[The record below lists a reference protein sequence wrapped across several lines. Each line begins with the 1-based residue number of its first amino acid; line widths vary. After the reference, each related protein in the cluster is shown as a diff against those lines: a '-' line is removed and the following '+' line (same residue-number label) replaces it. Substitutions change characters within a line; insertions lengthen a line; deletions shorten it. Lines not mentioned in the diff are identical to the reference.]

1 VSLRNSLIFSV
12 RWHRRIGL
20 ACALFVLILS
30 VTGLLLNHTSNL
42 KLDSIKIHSS
52 ILANLYGLPSPEPL
66 ALQIGEQWLSHD
78 GSKQLYLQDNV
89 IAQCTAPLLGAA
101 RYNGLLHILCQD
113 ELLLLMPTGEL
124 LETITPSLGLP
135 FDTQALAVLDG
146 QLLLKTANGTLNA
159 DLDTLQWQPVT
170 NTPAH
175 WPSPQTPPT
184 HLNQQLNAQTPAI
197 DLEQLM
203 LDLHSGRLFGGFGV
217 LVMDLAAVLLI
228 VLSITGFVAWNSSR
242 LIRKKSK
249 R

>member
-20 ACALFVLILS
+20 LCALFVLILS
-30 VTGLLLNHTSNL
+30 VTGLLLNHTSSL
-42 KLDSIKIHSS
+42 KLDRIKVHSA
-52 ILANLYGLPSPEPL
+52 ILASLYGLPSPKPL
-66 ALQIGEQWLSHD
+66 SLQVGEQWVSHD
-78 GSKQLYLQDNV
+78 GSKQLYLQDTV
-89 IAQCTAPLLGAA
+89 VAQCAAPFRGAV
-101 RYNGLLHILCQD
+101 RHNGLMNILCQD
-113 ELLLLMPTGEL
+113 ELLLLTSAGEL

-135 FDTQALAVLDG
+135 LETQALTVLDG
-146 QLLLKTANGTLNA
+146 QLLLKTARGTVNT
-159 DLDTLQWQPVT
+159 DLDSLQWTPVT
-170 NTPAH
+170 IAPEH
-175 WPSPQTPPT
+175 WPNPQTPPA
-184 HLNQQLNAQTPAI
+184 HLSQQLNAQTPAI